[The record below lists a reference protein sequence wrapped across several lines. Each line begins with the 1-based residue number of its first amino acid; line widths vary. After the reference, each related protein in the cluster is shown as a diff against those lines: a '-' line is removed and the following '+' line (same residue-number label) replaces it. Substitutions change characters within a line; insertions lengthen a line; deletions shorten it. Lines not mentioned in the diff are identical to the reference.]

1 MHFKTYFETYLT
13 MKKIT
18 KSTFLIALF
27 LSTAMTFTSLAQELM
42 IEVPLPTQ
50 VQSSSQIIEGKV
62 ISKTSFWDDNH
73 HNIHTVNTIEVYKV
87 FKGQTISE
95 TIEVIT
101 PGGSVGDNSEVVSP
115 SLSLNVGEIGVFML
129 HDNNVSITNGTS
141 QSKFKP
147 YASSQG
153 FYKYDLKS
161 NKVFNPFMSKEGI
174 STEFHNTIKALTNNT
189 NVIEVTHFDAQDVY
203 NTNIANRDANGVIEI
218 NNFSP
223 TTLNGG
229 VRDLLTINGIGFGN
243 TQGTVN
249 FRDANFG
256 GSQYFTAL
264 DTQIVSWNDSQIVVE
279 VPSRAGTG
287 DIQVV
292 TSFNFT
298 ITSSNDLT
306 VFYSQ
311 INPGNETNAFQSQHF
326 DLNGSG
332 GYTWQME
339 TSFNANAA
347 ANASFVRA
355 FDSWVCTTGIN
366 WEIGAV
372 TTVDIIADDDVNV
385 IRFDNGAELPD
396 GVLGRC
402 TSRFGSCSNASSPGG
417 LDIVVTELDIV
428 FNDVFTGDFSVL
440 SWEFGP
446 GTATG
451 FEVDFES
458 VAVHELGHG
467 HQLAHIINPGEVM
480 HYSIANSQNSR
491 DLGASDLAGAADMMD
506 RNINTSVCG
515 TASMTASPCS
525 TLGVDEV
532 TLSENVSIYPNPAKN
547 NLNIVTSSNFQ
558 LEFATIY
565 DVRGRQVI
573 TKDLNTSNNLNTID
587 VNQLQAGV
595 YFIKIDL
602 ENISTTKKFIVE

>member
-1 MHFKTYFETYLT
+1 
-13 MKKIT
+13 MKKNT
-18 KSTFLIALF
+18 KPTLLIALF
-27 LSTAMTFTSLAQELM
+27 LTIAMTFTALAQELM
-42 IEVPLPTQ
+42 IEVPFNTQ

-73 HNIHTVNTIEVYKV
+73 HNIYTVNTIEVYKV

-95 TIEVIT
+95 TLEIIT
-101 PGGSVGDNSEVVSP
+101 PGGSVGNNSEVVTP
-115 SLSLNVGEIGVFML
+115 SLTLNVGEVGVFML
-129 HDNNVSITNGTS
+129 HENNIPITNGTS

-153 FYKYDLKS
+153 FYKYDLKT
-161 NKVFNPFMSKEGI
+161 NNVFNPFMSREGI
-174 STEFHNTIKALTNNT
+174 STVFHNNITALTNNP
-189 NVIEVTHFDAQDVY
+189 NIIEVSNFDAQLVY
-203 NTNIANRDANGVIEI
+203 NNSIANRDTNGAIGI
-218 NNFSP
+218 TSFSP

-264 DTQIVSWNDSQIVVE
+264 DTQIVSWTDSQIVVE

-292 TSFNFT
+292 TSFDFT
-298 ITSSNDLT
+298 STSNTDLT
-306 VFYSQ
+306 IFYSQ
-311 INPGNETNAFQSQHF
+311 INPANDTDAFQSQHT

-339 TSFNANAA
+339 TSFEANAA
-347 ANASFVRA
+347 ANASFTRA

-372 TTVDIIADDDVNV
+372 TTVDVIAADEINI
-385 IRFDNGAELPD
+385 IRFDNGTELPE

-402 TSRFGSCSNASSPGG
+402 TSRFDACGNFASPGG
-417 LDIVVTELDIV
+417 IDVFVNELDIV
-428 FNDVFTGDFSVL
+428 FNDVFTGGLSQL

-467 HQLAHIINPGEVM
+467 HQLAHIINSGEVM
-480 HYSIANSQNSR
+480 HFSIANGQNSR
-491 DLGASDLAGAADMMD
+491 DLGASDIAGANDVMV
-506 RNINTSVCG
+506 RNINSPVCSEG
-515 TASMTASPCS
+515 AMTASSCS
-525 TLGVDEV
+525 TLGVDEL
-532 TLSENVSIYPNPAKN
+532 TLSNDISIYPNPTKN
-547 NLNIVTSSNFQ
+547 NLTIATSSNLQ
-558 LEFATIY
+558 LELATIF

-573 TKDLNTSNNLNTID
+573 TKNLNSTNSLNTID
-587 VNQLQAGV
+587 VTQLQAGV

-602 ENISTTKKFIVE
+602 ENVSTTKKFIVE

>member
-1 MHFKTYFETYLT
+1 

-18 KSTFLIALF
+18 PSTMLLALF
-27 LSTAMTFTSLAQELM
+27 LTVAMTFTSLAQELM
-42 IEVPLPTQ
+42 VEVPFSTQ

-73 HNIHTVNTIEVYKV
+73 HNIYTINTIEIYKV
-87 FKGQTISE
+87 FKGQVLAE
-95 TIEVIT
+95 TLELIT
-101 PGGSVGDNSEVVSP
+101 PGGSVDNDSEVVTP
-115 SLSLNVGEIGVFML
+115 SLSLNIGDIGVFIL
-129 HDNNVSITNGTS
+129 HNNDIQISNGTS
-141 QSKFKP
+141 QNKFKP
-147 YASSQG
+147 FASSQG
-153 FYKYDLKS
+153 FYKYDLSS
-161 NKVFNPFMSKEGI
+161 NTVFNPFVNKQGI
-174 STEFHNTIKALTNNT
+174 TNTFYNDITALTNNSNIT
-189 NVIEVTHFDAQDVY
+189 EVSDFDAQDIY
-203 NTNIANRDANGVIEI
+203 NTNIANRSVAGSEQITS
-218 NNFSP
+218 FSP

-229 VRDLLTINGIGFGN
+229 VRDLLTINGVGFGA

-264 DTQIVSWNDSQIVVE
+264 DTQVISWNDTQIVVE

-292 TSFNFT
+292 TST
-298 ITSSNDLT
+298 SITVTSSGTLT

-311 INPGNETNAFQSQHF
+311 INPGNTTNAFTSQHF
-326 DLNGSG
+326 DVDGNG

-339 TSFNANAA
+339 TGFDANAA

-355 FDSWVCTTGIN
+355 FDTWVCTTGIN

-372 TTVDIIADDDVNV
+372 TTVDEIAADNINI
-385 IRFDNGAELPD
+385 IRFDIGTELPE

-402 TSRFGSCSNASSPGG
+402 TSRFGSCSNPSSPGG
-417 LDIVVTELDIV
+417 VDVVVTELDIV
-428 FNDVFTGDFSVL
+428 FNDVFTGSLAVL

-467 HQLAHIINPGEVM
+467 HQLAHIINTGEVM
-480 HYSIANSQNSR
+480 HFSIANGQNSR
-491 DLGASDLAGAADMMD
+491 DLGSSDLAGANDIMI
-506 RNINTSVCG
+506 RNINSPVCG
-515 TASMTASPCS
+515 TGAMTASLCS

-532 TLSENVSIYPNPAKN
+532 SLSDNISIYPNPAKN
-547 NLNIVTSSNFQ
+547 NLNILATSNLQ
-558 LEFATIY
+558 LELATIF

-573 TKDLNTSNNLNTID
+573 TKDLNSSNSLNTID
-587 VNQLQAGV
+587 VSQLQAGV

-602 ENISTTKKFIVE
+602 DTISTTKKFIVE

>member
-1 MHFKTYFETYLT
+1 

-18 KSTFLIALF
+18 PSTMLLALF
-27 LSTAMTFTSLAQELM
+27 LTVAMTFTSLAQELM
-42 IEVPLPTQ
+42 VEVPFSTQ

-73 HNIHTVNTIEVYKV
+73 HNIYTINTIEIYKV
-87 FKGQTISE
+87 FKGQVLAE
-95 TIEVIT
+95 TLEMIT
-101 PGGSVGDNSEVVSP
+101 PGGSVDNDSEVVTP
-115 SLSLNVGEIGVFML
+115 SLSLNIGDIGVFIL
-129 HDNNVSITNGTS
+129 HNNDIQISNGTS
-141 QSKFKP
+141 QNKFKP
-147 YASSQG
+147 FASSQG
-153 FYKYDLKS
+153 FYKYDLSS
-161 NKVFNPFMSKEGI
+161 NTVFNPFVNKQGI
-174 STEFHNTIKALTNNT
+174 TNTFYNDITALTNNSNIT
-189 NVIEVTHFDAQDVY
+189 EVSDFDAQDIY
-203 NTNIANRDANGVIEI
+203 NTNIANRSVAGSEQITS
-218 NNFSP
+218 FSP

-229 VRDLLTINGIGFGN
+229 VRDLLTINGVGFGA

-264 DTQIVSWNDSQIVVE
+264 DTQVISWNDTQIVVE

-292 TSFNFT
+292 TST
-298 ITSSNDLT
+298 SITVTSSGTLT

-311 INPGNETNAFQSQHF
+311 INPGNTTNAFTSQHF
-326 DLNGSG
+326 DVDGNG

-339 TSFNANAA
+339 TGFDANAA

-355 FDSWVCTTGIN
+355 FDTWVCTTGIN

-372 TTVDIIADDDVNV
+372 TTVDEIAADNINI
-385 IRFDNGAELPD
+385 IRFDIGTELPE

-402 TSRFGSCSNASSPGG
+402 TSRFGSCSNPSSPGG
-417 LDIVVTELDIV
+417 VDVVVTELDIV
-428 FNDVFTGDFSVL
+428 FNDVFTGSLAVL

-467 HQLAHIINPGEVM
+467 HQLAHIINTGEVM
-480 HYSIANSQNSR
+480 HFSIANGQNSR
-491 DLGASDLAGAADMMD
+491 DLGSSDLAGANDIMI
-506 RNINTSVCG
+506 RNINSPVCG
-515 TASMTASPCS
+515 TGAMTASLCS

-532 TLSENVSIYPNPAKN
+532 SLSDNISIYPNPAKN
-547 NLNIVTSSNFQ
+547 NLNILATSNLQ
-558 LEFATIY
+558 LELATIF

-573 TKDLNTSNNLNTID
+573 TKDLNSSNSLNTID
-587 VNQLQAGV
+587 VSQLQAGV

-602 ENISTTKKFIVE
+602 DTISTTKKFIVE

>member
-1 MHFKTYFETYLT
+1 
-13 MKKIT
+13 MKNIT
-18 KSTFLIALF
+18 KSTLIIAFF
-27 LSTAMTFTSLAQELM
+27 LSTVMSFKSVAQELM
-42 IEVPLPTQ
+42 VEVSLPKQ

-62 ISKTSFWDDNH
+62 ISKASFWDDNH
-73 HNIHTVNTIEVYKV
+73 HNIYTVNTIEVYKV
-87 FKGQTISE
+87 FKGQTITE
-95 TIEVIT
+95 TLEVIT
-101 PGGSVGDNSEVVSP
+101 PGGSVGDKSEVVTP
-115 SLSLNVGEIGVFML
+115 SLTLNVGEIGVFML

-153 FYKYDLKS
+153 FYKYDLQN
-161 NKVFNPFMSKEGI
+161 NKVFNPFMSKVGI
-174 STEFHNTIKALTNNT
+174 STTFHNTIKALTNNT
-189 NVIEVTHFDAQDVY
+189 NVIEMSSFNAQDAY
-203 NTNIANRDANGVIEI
+203 NTNFANRDAVGSGQIT
-218 NNFSP
+218 NFTP
-223 TTLNGG
+223 TTVNGG
-229 VRDLLTINGIGFGN
+229 VRDILTINGVGFGN
-243 TQGTVN
+243 AQGTIN

-264 DTQIVSWNDSQIVVE
+264 DVQVQSWNDTQITVE

-287 DIQVV
+287 DLQVAPS
-292 TSFNFT
+292 TGG
-298 ITSSNDLT
+298 ILTSSNNLT
-306 VFYSQ
+306 IFYSQ
-311 INPGNETNAFQSQHF
+311 INPSNGTTDFTSQHF
-326 DLNGSG
+326 DVNGSG
-332 GYTWQME
+332 GYTWQMQ
-339 TSFNANAA
+339 TDFDANAA

-372 TTVDIIADDDVNV
+372 TSVDVIADDDINV

-402 TSRFGSCSNASSPGG
+402 TSRFGSCTNASSPGG

-428 FNDVFTGDFSVL
+428 FNDVFTGDFAVL

-480 HYSIANSQNSR
+480 HYSIANAQNSR
-491 DLGASDLAGAADMMD
+491 DLGASDLAGAADMME

-515 TASMTASPCS
+515 TGSMTVSECFS
-525 TLGVDEV
+525 LEVDEMA
-532 TLSENVSIYPNPAKN
+532 LSENISIYPNPAKN
-547 NLNIVTSSNFQ
+547 NLNVLAASNLQ

-573 TKDLNTSNNLNTID
+573 TKDLITPNSLNTID
-587 VNQLQAGV
+587 VSELQAGV

-602 ENISTTKKFIVE
+602 ETISTIKRFIVE

>member
-1 MHFKTYFETYLT
+1 
-13 MKKIT
+13 
-18 KSTFLIALF
+18 
-27 LSTAMTFTSLAQELM
+27 
-42 IEVPLPTQ
+42 
-50 VQSSSQIIEGKV
+50 
-62 ISKTSFWDDNH
+62 
-73 HNIHTVNTIEVYKV
+73 
-87 FKGQTISE
+87 
-95 TIEVIT
+95 
-101 PGGSVGDNSEVVSP
+101 
-115 SLSLNVGEIGVFML
+115 ML
-129 HDNNVSITNGTS
+129 HENNIPITNGTS

-153 FYKYDLKS
+153 FYKYDLKT
-161 NKVFNPFMSKEGI
+161 NNVFNPFMSREGI
-174 STEFHNTIKALTNNT
+174 STVFHNNITALTNNP
-189 NVIEVTHFDAQDVY
+189 NIIEVSNFDAQLVY
-203 NTNIANRDANGVIEI
+203 NNSIANRDTNGAIGI
-218 NNFSP
+218 TSFSP

-264 DTQIVSWNDSQIVVE
+264 DTQIVSWTDSQIVVE

-292 TSFNFT
+292 TSFDFT
-298 ITSSNDLT
+298 STSNTDLT
-306 VFYSQ
+306 IFYSQ
-311 INPGNETNAFQSQHF
+311 INPANDTDAFQSQHT

-339 TSFNANAA
+339 TSFEANAA
-347 ANASFVRA
+347 ANASFTRA

-372 TTVDIIADDDVNV
+372 TTVDVIAADEINI
-385 IRFDNGAELPD
+385 IRFDNGTELPE

-402 TSRFGSCSNASSPGG
+402 TSRFDACGNFASPGG
-417 LDIVVTELDIV
+417 IDVFVNELDIV
-428 FNDVFTGDFSVL
+428 FNDVFTGGLSQL

-467 HQLAHIINPGEVM
+467 HQLAHIINSGEVM
-480 HYSIANSQNSR
+480 HFSIANGQNSR
-491 DLGASDLAGAADMMD
+491 DLGASDIAGANDVMV
-506 RNINTSVCG
+506 RNINSPVCSEG
-515 TASMTASPCS
+515 AMTASSCS
-525 TLGVDEV
+525 TLGVDEL
-532 TLSENVSIYPNPAKN
+532 TLSNDISIYPNPTKN
-547 NLNIVTSSNFQ
+547 NLTIATSSNLQ
-558 LEFATIY
+558 LELATIF

-573 TKDLNTSNNLNTID
+573 TKNLNSTNSLNTID
-587 VNQLQAGV
+587 VTQLQAGV

-602 ENISTTKKFIVE
+602 ENVSTTKKFIVE

>member
-1 MHFKTYFETYLT
+1 
-13 MKKIT
+13 MKKNT
-18 KSTFLIALF
+18 KPTLLIALF
-27 LSTAMTFTSLAQELM
+27 LTIAMTFTALAQELM
-42 IEVPLPTQ
+42 IEVPLSTQ

-73 HNIHTVNTIEVYKV
+73 HNIYTVNTIEVYKV

-95 TIEVIT
+95 TLEIIT
-101 PGGSVGDNSEVVSP
+101 PGGSVGNNSEVVTP
-115 SLSLNVGEIGVFML
+115 SLTLNVGEVGVFML
-129 HDNNVSITNGTS
+129 HENNISITNGTS
-141 QSKFKP
+141 QNKFKP

-153 FYKYDLKS
+153 FYKYDLKT
-161 NKVFNPFMSKEGI
+161 NNVFNPFMSREGI
-174 STEFHNTIKALTNNT
+174 STVFHNNITALTNNP
-189 NVIEVTHFDAQDVY
+189 NIIEVSNFDAQLVY
-203 NTNIANRDANGVIEI
+203 NNSIANRDANGAIGI
-218 NNFSP
+218 TSFSP

-264 DTQIVSWNDSQIVVE
+264 DTQIVSWTDSQIVVE

-292 TSFNFT
+292 TSFDFT
-298 ITSSNDLT
+298 TTSNTDLT
-306 VFYSQ
+306 IFYSQ
-311 INPGNETNAFQSQHF
+311 INPANDTDAFQSQHV

-339 TSFNANAA
+339 TSFEANAA
-347 ANASFVRA
+347 ANASFTRA

-366 WEIGAV
+366 WEIGAA
-372 TTVDIIADDDVNV
+372 TTVDVIAADEINI
-385 IRFDNGAELPD
+385 IRFDNGTELPE

-402 TSRFGSCSNASSPGG
+402 TSRFDACGNFASPGG
-417 LDIVVTELDIV
+417 IDVFVNELDIV

-467 HQLAHIINPGEVM
+467 HQLAHIINSGEVM
-480 HYSIANSQNSR
+480 HFSIANGQNSR
-491 DLGASDLAGAADMMD
+491 DLGASDIAGANNVMN
-506 RNINTSVCG
+506 RNLNSPVCSEE
-515 TASMTASPCS
+515 AMTASTCS
-525 TLGVDEV
+525 SLGIDEV
-532 TLSENVSIYPNPAKN
+532 TLSEHISIYPNPTKN
-547 NLNIVTSSNFQ
+547 ILNITTPSNLQ
-558 LEFATIY
+558 LDIATIF

-573 TKDLNTSNNLNTID
+573 TKNLNSTNSLNTID
-587 VNQLQAGV
+587 VTQLQAGV

-602 ENISTTKKFIVE
+602 ENVSTTKKFIVE